1 VPDKPELLFSTAQN
15 AQALKRQKQSEKLRR
30 VARGI
35 YTSNLTDDLGM
46 VVRRNAEDILDRLFP
61 GAVVSHRSAFEFA
74 DRANRPEHLF
84 LTLQGAPRLVRL
96 PGLTIHLQRGKG
108 PTRYDAAY
116 RRFFVSSRE
125 RALLENLIPGRKRG
139 GIAKNLP
146 RADLE
151 KRIIEGRGLE
161 TLEAHL
167 NRLRDR
173 AREQAEQLGFER
185 EFGKLDDIIGAI
197 LGSRTAELAIAPE
210 RVEQARAM
218 PYDTGRLRLFE
229 SLALALRD
237 VDTPS
242 WMRPPQTGAL
252 QPVLTNLAFYEAY
265 FSNYIEGTKFV
276 IEDAEAMVFEGAEPA
291 GRPEDERDVR
301 HTYALLSDL
310 ADIRRVPGSPEEL
323 IELLKSRHNRI
334 MAHRPDNLPG
344 DFKTRPNQAG
354 ETRFVEPELVEGTIR
369 QAFRIYADRVATPL
383 ARAIFMGVAISEIH
397 PFTDGNG
404 RVSRAMMNAEVAFTN
419 QCRIL
424 ITTGAREDYLLALR
438 AFSRQERCDP
448 IIRMLSR
455 CQALTSMVVWAPR
468 PVARELLRAL
478 GAFDEGSEARLYM
491 PETAYSA
498 NLQETARRAEKAGA
512 DLQMRSWDP
521 ATRNR
526 ATAEFSSAIADYARL
541 LPDFPKVREALT
553 RAVRELAATGLTEL
567 APLIESMSRPPLMTR

>member
-1 VPDKPELLFSTAQN
+1 MADKEEFLFSTAEN
-15 AQALKRQKQSEKLRR
+15 AQALKRQKQSGKLRR

-35 YTSNLTDDLGM
+35 FTSNLTDDLGM
-46 VVRRNAEDILDRLFP
+46 VVRRNAEDILDRLFL

-84 LTLQGAPRLVRL
+84 LTLQGAPRIVRL
-96 PGLTIHLQRGKG
+96 PGLIIHLLRGKV

-116 RRFFVSSRE
+116 RGFFIASRE
-125 RALLENLIPGRKRG
+125 RALLENLIPSRKRG
-139 GIAKNLP
+139 GIGKSVA

-151 KRIIEGRGLE
+151 KRIVEGRGLE

-167 NRLRDR
+167 NRLRDG
-173 AREQAEQLGFER
+173 AREQAELLGLER
-185 EFGKLDDIIGAI
+185 EFKELDDIIGAI
-197 LGSRTAELAIAPE
+197 LGSRAAELTIAPE
-210 RVEQARAM
+210 RVERARAM

-229 SLALALRD
+229 RLALALRD

-276 IEDAEAMVFEGAEPA
+276 IEEAEAMVFDGVQPA

-310 ADIRRVPGSPEEL
+310 SDIRRVPGSPEEL

-334 MAHRPDNLPG
+334 MAHRPENLPG

-369 QAFRIYADRVATPL
+369 QAFRIYADRVATPF

-397 PFTDGNG
+397 TFTDGNG
-404 RVSRAMMNAEVAFTN
+404 RVARAMMNAELVSAD

-424 ITTGAREDYLLALR
+424 IPTGACEDYLLALR
-438 AFSRQERCDP
+438 AFSRQERCDA
-448 IIRMLSR
+448 IIKMLSR

-478 GAFDEGSEARLYM
+478 GAFDEPPDARLYV
-491 PETAYSA
+491 PESA
-498 NLQETARRAEKAGA
+498 LSPALQEAASRAEKAGA
-512 DLQMRSWDP
+512 DLQMRAWDP
-521 ATRNR
+521 ATRSR
-526 ATAEFSSAIADYARL
+526 ATAEFPSAIADYARL
-541 LPDFPKVREALT
+541 MPDFPKAREAIA
-553 RAVRELAATGLTEL
+553 RAAHELAATGLTEL
-567 APLIESMSRPPLMTR
+567 EPLIESVTRTQLLTR